1 MKNMALSAV
10 LLFSSGVAVAQTQG
24 QGPGGA
30 PQKEPAVMFIEQLD
44 TSGDGK
50 VSMEEFI
57 MPVQTQAEGQFKSMD
72 KNSDGFISQDEAD
85 AFQKEMQERMEQ
97 MRKQQGQ
104 RPGGR

>member
-1 MKNMALSAV
+1 VKNMALSAV
-10 LLFSSGVAVAQTQG
+10 LLFSTGVPVAQAQG
-24 QGPGGA
+24 QGPGGE